1 MFQRVKDARG
11 YVQALQSVEV
21 LVAGLLWRGQ
31 AAEQIHSDLV
41 QFVPAAYRA
50 VVLPVVHAAALR
62 GVH

>member
-1 MFQRVKDARG
+1 
-11 YVQALQSVEV
+11 
-21 LVAGLLWRGQ
+21 
-31 AAEQIHSDLV
+31 V